1 MSLPWRFTTADDY
14 VQGTIDRLNGT
25 TTSTA
30 TTTSLNI
37 GKYYLAGND
46 LTVRQIN
53 AILKAA
59 VLNKHVTE
67 LTLCGITIE
76 EDSEK
81 ENTPCV
87 SLRQQLAELLMTRQ
101 WKRLTFTSCS
111 GDVLSALSTAHTILV
126 DSLRV
131 KSCPL
136 QRHEAVALAHHLRTN
151 SCLTHLELCEV
162 DISNTMP
169 PLARGIAASISLQ
182 TLEFNYCRWTNN
194 NNNNVAMKCLA
205 SEGLAHNKSLTTL
218 NLPGCELEDQ
228 TIRLLVEEG
237 IAHHSTLKHLKLFRN
252 HCGEEGVTAL
262 AKMLARGSDD
272 KTQLESLD
280 LSYQQFE
287 RAGKLNVEILA
298 TSLRNN
304 TTIKNLALSFN
315 KLNDDDAEC
324 LAVGLKANKDLV
336 ELDLRANN
344 IRDKGAAV
352 LAEEVVMNAPK
363 LRKFCLYGNP
373 LGEQGAKSLLVA
385 IRKNTELVAMNMD
398 YSLSVYDETQYYAYL
413 NQVGRRLLK
422 EQDFNP
428 ALWTVVME
436 RAKRLSLDT
445 RGVCTAADLIFPFV
459 RDPAVFGAWQQ
470 SKKTR

>member
-1 MSLPWRFTTADDY
+1 
-14 VQGTIDRLNGT
+14 
-25 TTSTA
+25 
-30 TTTSLNI
+30 
-37 GKYYLAGND
+37 
-46 LTVRQIN
+46 
-53 AILKAA
+53 
-59 VLNKHVTE
+59 
-67 LTLCGITIE
+67 
-76 EDSEK
+76 
-81 ENTPCV
+81 
-87 SLRQQLAELLMTRQ
+87 
-101 WKRLTFTSCS
+101 
-111 GDVLSALSTAHTILV
+111 
-126 DSLRV
+126 
-131 KSCPL
+131 
-136 QRHEAVALAHHLRTN
+136 
-151 SCLTHLELCEV
+151 
-162 DISNTMP
+162 MP